1 MSRQR
6 ACGLALA
13 ALLVVGLVV
22 ALRSSGAWQ
31 GGTTGTPKI
40 GHPLGHAFSDQ
51 DRAKIKA
58 LALAHVAPKKGQQVR
73 VLSVSSHAVRSPGAD
88 TKNLEK
94 HVAHALLFNYST
106 GKAMRVEVDPKT
118 GKVSQQEEVK
128 GGLGPSPEEIAEGAG
143 LVKSN
148 PKLAPLVKA
157 GSHVV
162 GGFIVQAPKG
172 AAATTVPHR
181 YMEFHVVSPDHKKTQ
196 QEVIVDLSAK
206 KVVSV
211 GAP

>member
-6 ACGLALA
+6 AGGVALA
-13 ALLVVGLVV
+13 ALLICSLAVV
-22 ALRSSGAWQ
+22 LRSSGAWQ
-31 GGTTGTPKI
+31 GGAAGKAKI
-40 GHPLGHAFSDQ
+40 GHPLGHAFSNQ

-58 LALAHVAPKKGQQVR
+58 MALAHVAPKKGQQVR
-73 VLSVSSHAVRSPGAD
+73 VLSVSSHAVRSKGPD

-106 GKAMRVEVDPKT
+106 GKAIRVEVDPRT
-118 GKVSQQEEVK
+118 GKVSHQEEVK
-128 GGLGPSPEEIAEGAG
+128 GGLGPSAEERAEGSS
-143 LVKSN
+143 LVKSD
-148 PKLAPLVKA
+148 PRLAKLVKG

-172 AAATTVPHR
+172 LAATPVPHR

-196 QEVIVDLSAK
+196 QEIIVDLSAK

-211 GAP
+211 RAP